1 MSQNEHMLGQ
11 LEIQPVYVFLYYS
24 WFLAIRQL
32 QESVF
37 VIIFYDDDIISVFL
51 GLLDIS
57 AYTRTVCRVLKGLF
71 NQTFTPEDK
80 KGKFPNFYL
89 VNEN

>member
-1 MSQNEHMLGQ
+1 MSLNEHMLGQ

-24 WFLAIRQL
+24 WFLASRQL

-37 VIIFYDDDIISVFL
+37 VIIFYDDDILSAFL

-57 AYTRTVCRVLKGLF
+57 AYTLRVCRVLEVLF
-71 NQTFTPEDK
+71 NQSLPSCLKT
-80 KGKFPNFYL
+80 KGKTPQFLFS
-89 VNEN
+89 